1 MKIKFKFSLRVFWY
15 SVIIW
20 LLALILGGLVIV
32 PWFYVV
38 LPLFILLATVYYFDK
53 EEIIQLAFGKGVW
66 RQDVVFA
73 LGLWVALL
81 WFFVLI
87 ILSILEIAGFY
98 YFDFFFYFSDPRNWF
113 LYPLVLLVPVVYS
126 LILENMI
133 FKNRKKKKVRQ
144 KISPIIPVEP
154 NVL

>member
-1 MKIKFKFSLRVFWY
+1 MKIKFKFNLRVFWY

-20 LLALILGGLVIV
+20 LLAFVLGGLVIV

-53 EEIIQLAFGKGVW
+53 EEIIQLALGSAVR

-87 ILSILEIAGFY
+87 FFSILEIAGFY

-126 LILENMI
+126 LVLENMI

-144 KISPIIPVEP
+144 KITPIIWHV
-154 NVL
+154 